1 MIFVLI
7 SIYLLFADGDKQ
19 CNSMVFVFNYMIY
32 DLCIN
37 INPLFADGDKQCNS
51 MVFDVGVEPAS
62 IGNLSSERVSSV

>member
-1 MIFVLI
+1 
-7 SIYLLFADGDKQ
+7 
-19 CNSMVFVFNYMIY
+19 MVFVFNYMIY